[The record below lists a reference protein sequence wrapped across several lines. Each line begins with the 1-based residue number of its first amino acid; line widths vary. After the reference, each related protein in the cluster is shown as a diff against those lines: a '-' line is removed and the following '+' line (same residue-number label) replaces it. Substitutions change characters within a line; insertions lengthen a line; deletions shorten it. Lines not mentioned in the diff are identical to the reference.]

1 MYEAFAVLKINI
13 FWTKQGLVSKHAIIV
28 VIWLLSLD
36 PLKTA
41 KRYIYFFKNQSSV
54 SVIIFSI
61 LMNNKSYKEIYNHV
75 YSILRLFDGW
85 ANFLFTTSKTKPE

>member
-1 MYEAFAVLKINI
+1 MYDAFAVLKINI
-13 FWTKQGLVSKHAIIV
+13 FWTKQGLVSKHVIIV

-36 PLKTA
+36 SLKIA

-54 SVIIFSI
+54 SAIMFSI